1 LCAIARNG
9 KQSFNF
15 DKQVVWGY
23 ISYHGY
29 EITDSA
35 GGKMANF
42 LNTIKGN
49 LSIRETPNRF
59 YIVNITII

>member
-1 LCAIARNG
+1 LCAIARND

-15 DKQVVWGY
+15 DKQVVLGY

-35 GGKMANF
+35 GGKMPNF
-42 LNTIKGN
+42 LNTIKEN
-49 LSIRETPNRF
+49 LSIRKTPNQF
-59 YIVNITII
+59 CNVNITII